1 LSAKYVYWRIFQRT
15 VIDGHRVTLA
25 ADVSSTHL
33 GLAVTPALRD
43 VRSSARECGSR
54 QIRALRLGG
63 VGSRLWA
70 MSDRDGPR
78 APAFSGGGP

>member
-43 VRSSARECGSR
+43 VRSSA
-54 QIRALRLGG
+54 
-63 VGSRLWA
+63 
-70 MSDRDGPR
+70 
-78 APAFSGGGP
+78 